1 MTKLQARFKDP
12 ITLSHKSTPV
22 LMTAISCGNQGQTGD
37 QWDLFCDL
45 AERCYREK
53 SIEKLIVVTTGGL
66 QRHYMSLGSKPL
78 SDQEIEAKIHEFDQQ
93 WVKKNIKNPSQYTIP
108 IEVICWK
115 DLLNKS
121 YSMDSQNFDE
131 FFKKIRE
138 DYDRNDREFKN
149 LVNKHASTYVTKKM
163 NRFLKENIDVSYEH
177 FLKVAVNYVLEEC
190 AAIFQLHKC
199 NADLFT
205 YPGGI
210 NPPGRH
216 IWNKYFKDSSLKY
229 IRYEIKQDKS
239 LQSDA
244 SASFQSKSSFFKEQP
259 CLLACFIQY
268 NLRAHNWNLPQEM
281 RFIQE
286 FTKLI
291 YQIDHYA
298 EFYKTQQE
306 AIDQRRTITHRRS
319 I

>member
-1 MTKLQARFKDP
+1 MTKLQARFKDS
-12 ITLSHKSTPV
+12 ITLSHKSIPV

-37 QWDLFCDL
+37 NWDIFCDL
-45 AERCYREK
+45 VEHCYREK
-53 SIEKLIVVTTGGL
+53 SIEKLIVITTGGL
-66 QRHYMSLGSKPL
+66 QRHYMSLGFRSL
-78 SDQEIEAKIHEFDQQ
+78 SDQEIEEKIHEFDQQ
-93 WVKKNIKNPSQYTIP
+93 WVKKNIKTSSKYTIP
-108 IEVICWK
+108 IEIISWK

-138 DYDRNDREFKN
+138 DYDHNDREFRN

-163 NRFLKENIDVSYEH
+163 NRFLKENVDVSYEH

-216 IWNKYFKDSSLKY
+216 IWNKYFKDSSLRY
-229 IRYEIKQDKS
+229 IRYEIKRNKS
-239 LQSDA
+239 LQPNP
-244 SASFQSKSSFFKEQP
+244 SAFSISKSTFFTEQP
-259 CLLACFIQY
+259 CHIACYIQC
-268 NLRAHNWNLPQEM
+268 NLKAHNWSLPQEI

-286 FTKLI
+286 FKKLI
-291 YQIDHYA
+291 HQIDHFTEA
-298 EFYKTQQE
+298 QQD
-306 AIDQRRTITHRRS
+306 AINQRKAITHRRS